1 MNRKELLKILEY
13 AEKSKVTINIVEK
26 HYGSVHIE
34 FENCFVSVHNDSI
47 MCKTSV
53 SDYKLDTNGALEIE
67 VKSIFDMVA
76 IHLKYIDV
84 SVEILILNEYTRK
97 KWQEYMKKEVKNQ
110 SKKLANA
117 LMGIDF

>member
-26 HYGSVHIE
+26 HHSSVHVE
-34 FENCFVSVHNDSI
+34 FKNCFVSVHNNSI